1 MVTTFPARAGSHA
14 RRSFP
19 VRFLEKYFYFSMS
32 LLIAAVVVYGFSQ
45 TVGDN
50 LFHPAIRRPL
60 LLSIHGAC
68 FSAWVLFFIFQ
79 SALVRTR
86 NVRLHKRTGWFGAG
100 LAALMIPLG
109 LTIAVVMGRFDVHVL
124 HQQDEVPFFL
134 VPLFDIVAF
143 TSTIVPA
150 ILLRRKPELHR
161 RFILI
166 ATCILTS
173 AAFGRFPTNFF
184 PPAYFYSG
192 VDALILLGALRD
204 LVVNRRIHKVYLY
217 ALPLLFAAQSA
228 VMWIVHHSWAPWMR
242 ISQAILG

>member
-1 MVTTFPARAGSHA
+1 MSTTYTMRPRSHSRAL
-14 RRSFP
+14 P
-19 VRFLEKYFYFSMS
+19 VQLLDKYFYFFMS
-32 LLIAAVVVYGFSQ
+32 LLVAVTVIYGFSH
-45 TVGDN
+45 TINGN
-50 LFHPAIRRPL
+50 LFHPALPRPTL
-60 LLSIHGAC
+60 LYFHAAC
-68 FSAWVLFFIFQ
+68 FPGWVAFFIFQ
-79 SALVRTR
+79 SALVRTH
-86 NVRLHKRTGWFGAG
+86 NVRVHRLTGWFGAG

-109 LTIAVVMGRFDVHVL
+109 LTIAVVMGRFDVRVL
-124 HQQDEVPFFL
+124 HQQDELSFFL

-166 ATCILTS
+166 ATCVLTS

-204 LVVNRRIHKVYLY
+204 LAVLHRIHKIYLY

-228 VMWIVHHSWAPWMR
+228 VMWIVNHSWAPWMR
-242 ISQAILG
+242 ISHAIIG